1 MKQEN
6 RNWINIYNIN
16 IYGMHGVTDA
26 VGWFPIN
33 SHLTYMD
40 TIIHIKGIVKK
51 SEYILKL

>member
-26 VGWFPIN
+26 IGWFPIN